1 MKVIVRPIEMIS
13 HTEEDGK
20 IHPLKFK
27 LEANNGE
34 NQVYKVHK
42 IYTTELDKIAGNKV
56 YKFTCEIIINNIVKL
71 CELRYELDS
80 CKWVL
85 FKI

>member
-1 MKVIVRPIEMIS
+1 MKALAKSIEMIS
-13 HTEEDGK
+13 WTEKNGK

-27 LEANNGE
+27 LTLENGE
-34 NQVYKVHK
+34 SYVYKIIK
-42 IYTTELDKIAGNKV
+42 IYTSEIEKHAGNKI
-56 YKFTCEIIINNIVKL
+56 YKFTCEIIVNQSIKI

-80 CKWVL
+80 CKWIL